1 MSINKT
7 SFIVEE
13 LAKHL
18 AEAVRADL
26 ATCFQT
32 CITCDNFTEKTEI
45 CKLANARPPA
55 RVIASGCS
63 SYDEKVPF

>member
-1 MSINKT
+1 MNISRNSIVTKE
-7 SFIVEE
+7 IAAE
-13 LAKHL
+13 LAKQVEKYL
-18 AEAVRADL
+18 DSCL
-26 ATCFQT
+26 QT